1 MTGIRISHEMDGLN
15 LIPLINGSDINRSV
29 YSERTRMNSTI
40 IALKNGKWKYIYDM
54 NEDKGMLFN
63 LEEDR
68 YELNE
73 LAENTKQKEYFKKQ
87 IIEYYKKNMEKSM
100 KNSKMNPINMS
111 DQAKK
116 QLKEIG
122 YL

>member
-1 MTGIRISHEMDGLN
+1 MDGLN